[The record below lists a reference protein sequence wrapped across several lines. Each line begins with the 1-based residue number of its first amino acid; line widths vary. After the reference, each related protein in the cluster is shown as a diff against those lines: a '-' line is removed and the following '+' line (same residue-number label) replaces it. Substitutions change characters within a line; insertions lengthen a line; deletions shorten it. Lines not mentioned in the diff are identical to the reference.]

1 MTTTPTPSSTV
12 QARVGEKYVLERKIG
27 NGAFGDIYLATNIQ
41 TNEKVA
47 VKLESKKARHSL
59 LLNEARLMN
68 VISKSDPQGF
78 PRVKWYGVESDYNV
92 MVMDLLGPSLEQL
105 LQRCGGKF
113 SLKTV
118 LIIADQALKRIE
130 YLHSKSLIHRDIK
143 PDNFL
148 MGTGKKSH
156 VVYLIDFGLSKKY
169 RDSKHVHIPY
179 RDNKQLTGTARYA
192 SINNHLGIEQSRRDD
207 LETLGYV
214 LMYFLRGSLPWM
226 GLQVKNKKD
235 KYARICEKKTGTPI
249 KTLCEGYPQE
259 FTAYMMYVRSLGFED
274 KPDYAYLRK
283 LFRDML
289 VKEGYIMDF
298 MYDFVVNVPEDSSAV
313 RGDV

>member
-1 MTTTPTPSSTV
+1 M
-12 QARVGEKYVLERKIG
+12 
-27 NGAFGDIYLATNIQ
+27 
-41 TNEKVA
+41 
-47 VKLESKKARHSL
+47 
-59 LLNEARLMN
+59 
-68 VISKSDPQGF
+68 
-78 PRVKWYGVESDYNV
+78 
-92 MVMDLLGPSLEQL
+92 
-105 LQRCGGKF
+105 
-113 SLKTV
+113 
-118 LIIADQALKRIE
+118 
-130 YLHSKSLIHRDIK
+130 
-143 PDNFL
+143 
-148 MGTGKKSH
+148 
-156 VVYLIDFGLSKKY
+156 IDFGLSKKY

-235 KYARICEKKTGTPI
+235 KYARICEKKTGTAI
-249 KTLCEGYPQE
+249 KSLCEGYPPE

-298 MYDFVVNVPEDSSAV
+298 MYDFVVNVPEESSAS